1 MTLTVA
7 ITGGIGS
14 GKSTFSNEVLKKKLK
29 LFDSDK
35 QVHKIYKT
43 PKKNF
48 LEYLNKIGLE
58 KAVQNKNIN
67 KNKIR
72 NTIFTDYKIKK
83 KLENYIFNIVRR
95 EREGFIKKH
104 RRRNTKIIFF
114 DIPLLFENDLTN
126 NFDVVISI
134 ISSKKNRF
142 QRLKSSKKIS
152 IEIFNNII
160 KSQTSDVVRKE
171 KSDIVIYN
179 NTSMENYI
187 KKIHKA
193 LGSILPWGKL

>member
-35 QVHKIYKT
+35 QVHKIYKI

-67 KNKIR
+67 KNIIR

-83 KLENYIFNIVRR
+83 KLENYIFNVVRR
-95 EREGFIKKH
+95 ERESFIKKH

-152 IEIFNNII
+152 IEIFNKII

-193 LGSILPWGKL
+193 LERILP

>member
-29 LFDSDK
+29 LFYFYK
-35 QVHKIYKT
+35 EVHKIYKT

-72 NTIFTDYKIKK
+72 NTIFTNYKIKK
-83 KLENYIFNIVRR
+83 KLENYIFNVVRR
-95 EREGFIKKH
+95 ERESFIKKH

-126 NFDVVISI
+126 NFDVIISI

-142 QRLKSSKKIS
+142 QKLKSSKK
-152 IEIFNNII
+152 FLLKFLI
-160 KSQTSDVVRKE
+160 KLSNHKHQT
-171 KSDIVIYN
+171 
-179 NTSMENYI
+179 
-187 KKIHKA
+187 
-193 LGSILPWGKL
+193 W